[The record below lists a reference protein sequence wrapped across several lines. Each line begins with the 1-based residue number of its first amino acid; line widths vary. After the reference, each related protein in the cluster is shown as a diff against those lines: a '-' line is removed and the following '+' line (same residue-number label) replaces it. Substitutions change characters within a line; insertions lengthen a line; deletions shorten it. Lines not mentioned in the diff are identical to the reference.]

1 MPEQEMDWNSLAGYD
16 DDKKKT
22 IILLISVKRHEINSN
37 RGYYYRFCGMYTYN
51 NAAAL
56 KLRGCQSFPDHWVID
71 RHYEINFCYA
81 AIYSGL
87 LLARIATHSGI

>member
-1 MPEQEMDWNSLAGYD
+1 MYYTRELGHFQYLIYIRSVMKLIVTVAA
-16 DDKKKT
+16 T
-22 IILLISVKRHEINSN
+22 ITGFTVHIH
-37 RGYYYRFCGMYTYN
+37 N
-51 NAAAL
+51 NAAVL